1 MLPLSAAL
9 PLASEH
15 GMDVRRLQRRA
26 RVDSA
31 DVGVRVWR
39 AHNGRIELIGE
50 PEIVKKATLPP
61 NRGGLPAALLI
72 ARLQIRS

>member
-1 MLPLSAAL
+1 MPLSAAL

-61 NRGGLPAALLI
+61 QQRGVFLL
-72 ARLQIRS
+72 RY